1 MPYNLDPNQSAISST
16 QDFGYK
22 YPEGLD
28 LRPGS
33 PLHQDLLTKILQRA
47 RESSNEIS
55 KKYASW
61 RSVDETLTAYISTD
75 DAEELLKKADSRKP
89 ISIVVPFSY
98 ATLETLLTYFVAAF
112 LDSPIFKYEGTS
124 PEDVLGAILMEKVV
138 DQNVARSKA
147 ALNLHTM
154 WRDSFAYGI
163 GAVSPGWTKEWGYK
177 TKFVDQGF
185 FSSIFSR
192 FVNEGKRRIQ
202 EEAIIYEGNKLSN
215 IDPYL
220 YLPDPNVPAHEPQRG
235 EFNGWIDPSNI
246 MALLTEEAD
255 SDGDI
260 FNVQYLKGTGN
271 GKSLFN
277 TGNSGRYSKT
287 GDTTSMAPSTTT
299 PIDKIHMYVNLIP
312 QEWKLG
318 QGRRPEKWLFTLAA
332 DRIIIRAKKLGLN
345 HNRYPVVVCAP
356 DFDGYSVTP
365 LSRMETIYGLQT
377 TLDWLFNCYD
387 DQTEVLTKRG
397 WVPLPNANQDDEV
410 ATVNP
415 LTKELTFEVPKQ
427 WFEYDYDGY
436 MVNFVSSR
444 MDVCVTPNHN
454 MFVKR
459 RYERVGERDGWQ
471 FKPAA
476 LLGDTD
482 YLTLGNVRWEGV
494 RPSTSLLIEGKS
506 PQRYR
511 GNNRRYKDTE
521 INPMVLAGF
530 LGWFLSEGSI
540 SGGNCTSVKQSKVGN
555 YKDIDSLFEAMPFHV
570 TVGQDVE
577 KHATS
582 WAITDKR
589 LYGWLKENCYEGGTT
604 GEFKKIPRFVMEW
617 DDFHL
622 NLLFERAM
630 WGDGYW
636 MPGHEN
642 LGNYSSKSKQLVDD
656 MQEIAIRLGYFSHVR
671 ETTTPAGLPFY
682 VLQISTAS
690 TFPYIAPANCFKSE
704 YKGKVYC
711 FENSTHL
718 TVTRRNG
725 KVAIHGQSHIA
736 NVRKAINDMLV
747 VDPSLININ
756 DLKDP
761 QPGKLV
767 RLRRSA
773 WGRDVKG
780 AVQQLAVV
788 DVTKQHIQDSAYV
801 VDLMQKCS
809 AAVDS
814 VMGVIDRRGE
824 RVSATESRDV
834 NSNAL
839 SRLAKAAR
847 VTSIQ
852 AMHDIGYMFASH
864 TQQLMSKELWVTTT
878 GRWAETLEADYGDRI
893 QTGKIKVM
901 PWDLSVDYDLT
912 IKDGSVMSGDAMVWT
927 QLFQVIATQQPLLAA
942 FDLPRIFK
950 HIARLMGAKDVD
962 EFVIK
967 GGMPPAQMSMVP
979 DQLAIAEKQA
989 GNIVPVGGAA

>member
-1 MPYNLDPNQSAISST
+1 MPYNLDPNQTALSST

-33 PLHQDLLTKILQRA
+33 SLHQDLLTKIIQRA
-47 RESSNEIS
+47 RESHNEIS
-55 KKYASW
+55 KKYSSW

-75 DAEELLKKADSRKP
+75 DAEEMLKKADSRKP

-138 DQNVARSKA
+138 DQNVARAKV

-163 GAVSPGWTKEWGYK
+163 GAVSPGWTKEWGYR
-177 TKFVDQGF
+177 TRFVDQGF

-192 FVNEGKRRIQ
+192 FVNEGKRRVQ
-202 EEAIIYEGNKLSN
+202 EETIIYEGNKLSN

-246 MALLTEEAD
+246 MALLSEEAE

-260 FNVQYLKGTGN
+260 FNVQYLKGIGN
-271 GKSLFN
+271 GRSLFN

-318 QGRRPEKWLFTLAA
+318 QSKRPEKWLFTVGA
-332 DRIIIRAKKLGLN
+332 DKIIIRAKKLGLN
-345 HNRYPVVVCAP
+345 HNRYPTVVGAP

-377 TLDWLFNCYD
+377 TLDWLFN
-387 DQTEVLTKRG
+387 
-397 WVPLPNANQDDEV
+397 
-410 ATVNP
+410 
-415 LTKELTFEVPKQ
+415 
-427 WFEYDYDGY
+427 
-436 MVNFVSSR
+436 
-444 MDVCVTPNHN
+444 
-454 MFVKR
+454 
-459 RYERVGERDGWQ
+459 
-471 FKPAA
+471 
-476 LLGDTD
+476 
-482 YLTLGNVRWEGV
+482 
-494 RPSTSLLIEGKS
+494 
-506 PQRYR
+506 
-511 GNNRRYKDTE
+511 
-521 INPMVLAGF
+521 
-530 LGWFLSEGSI
+530 
-540 SGGNCTSVKQSKVGN
+540 
-555 YKDIDSLFEAMPFHV
+555 
-570 TVGQDVE
+570 
-577 KHATS
+577 
-582 WAITDKR
+582 
-589 LYGWLKENCYEGGTT
+589 
-604 GEFKKIPRFVMEW
+604 
-617 DDFHL
+617 
-622 NLLFERAM
+622 
-630 WGDGYW
+630 
-636 MPGHEN
+636 
-642 LGNYSSKSKQLVDD
+642 
-656 MQEIAIRLGYFSHVR
+656 
-671 ETTTPAGLPFY
+671 
-682 VLQISTAS
+682 
-690 TFPYIAPANCFKSE
+690 
-704 YKGKVYC
+704 
-711 FENSTHL
+711 
-718 TVTRRNG
+718 
-725 KVAIHGQSHIA
+725 SHIA

-852 AMHDIGYMFASH
+852 AMYDIGYMFASH
-864 TQQLMSKELWVTTT
+864 TQQLMSKELWVDTT
-878 GRWAETLEADYGDRI
+878 GRWAETLEADYGQRMEK
-893 QTGKIKVM
+893 GKIKVM

-912 IKDGSVMSGDAMVWT
+912 IKDGSVMSGDAQVWS
-927 QLFQVIATQQPLLAA
+927 QVFQVIASNPALLGA

-962 EFVIK
+962 EFIIK

-979 DQLAIAEKQA
+979 DALAIAEKQA